1 MLKFRSTAARV
12 GAWTWMVFAA
22 LNLVDI
28 VVRGRDTTALV
39 MAALL
44 IFGCGLAFVLGLRPI
59 ILGDD
64 SGVTL
69 RNPLRDV
76 RVPWAAV
83 RKIEDKDAIVVR
95 YRGTDGAERASRAWV
110 LQTSPRAR
118 AKAEARA
125 RADAKKVPGSAADHL
140 AGRTPTQYAA
150 QQLTEMG
157 DRQRPT
163 KGKPGNPAAA
173 AEKDAQKTAE
183 AQLGKT
189 SGTVA
194 WSPAAVL
201 ALGIPGAFLL
211 ATVII
216 ALTA

>member
-12 GAWTWMVFAA
+12 GAWAWMVFAA
-22 LNLVDI
+22 LNLIDI
-28 VVRGRDTTALV
+28 IVRGRDTTSLV

-64 SGVTL
+64 HGVTL

-76 RVPWAAV
+76 RVPWAAL
-83 RKIEDKDAIVVR
+83 RKVEDKDAIVVR

-125 RADAKKVPGSAADHL
+125 RADAKKIPGKAADHL

-150 QQLTEMG
+150 QQLNEMCE
-157 DRQRPT
+157 RQRPT

-173 AEKDAQKTAE
+173 AEQSAQKTAE
-183 AQLGKT
+183 ADLGKT
-189 SGTVA
+189 SGSVS

-201 ALGIPGAFLL
+201 ALAVPGAFLL
-211 ATVII
+211 ASIVIG
-216 ALTA
+216 LL